1 MRIIINSCEYSFPV
15 DFNFGSK
22 KQIRRA
28 TIIWRFQLR
37 SREERF
43 EYLRM

>member
-28 TIIWRFQLR
+28 TKIWRFQLR
-37 SREERF
+37 SRGELF
-43 EYLRM
+43 GYPRM